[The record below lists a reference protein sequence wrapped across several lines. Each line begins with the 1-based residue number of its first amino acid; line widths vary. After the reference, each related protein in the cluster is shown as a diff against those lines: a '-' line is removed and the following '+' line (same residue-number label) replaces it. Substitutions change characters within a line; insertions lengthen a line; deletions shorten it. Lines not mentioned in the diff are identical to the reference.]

1 MTNQTSALRLF
12 FHPHSRAAMVRWM
25 LEECGA
31 SYDITRL
38 EFHTSM
44 KAPDYLAINP
54 MGKVPALTHGDTV
67 ITEAAAIIAYLAD
80 LFPAKQL
87 APAPNSALRGSYY
100 RWMFFLAGPA
110 DAVLTAQYMGH
121 LDQQTPEHASM
132 AGYGRFGDV
141 IETLRLAV
149 AGKRYLCGD
158 QFTAAD
164 LFMASYLRWAHM
176 MKIMPELPEFSAY
189 SQPLLD
195 RPASLR
201 AMDLN
206 AADLAAQ
213 PA

>member
-1 MTNQTSALRLF
+1 MTTQAPALRLF

-31 SYDITRL
+31 RYDITRL

-44 KAPDYLAINP
+44 KAPDYLALNP

-67 ITEAAAIIAYLAD
+67 VTETAAIISYLAD
-80 LFPAKQL
+80 LFPEKNL
-87 APAPNSALRGSYY
+87 APATNNPLRGSYY

-110 DAVLTAQYMGH
+110 DAALTAQYLGH
-121 LDQQTPEHASM
+121 LDQQTPEQAFM
-132 AGYGRFGDV
+132 AGYGRFDEV

-164 LFMASYLRWAHM
+164 LLMASYLRWAHM
-176 MKIMPELPEFSAY
+176 MKIIPELPEFSAY

-201 AMDLN
+201 SIELCTAEMT
-206 AADLAAQ
+206 AQ

>member
-1 MTNQTSALRLF
+1 MTTQAPTLRLF
-12 FHPHSRAAMVRWM
+12 FHPRSRAAMVRWM

-31 SYDITRL
+31 HYDITRL

-44 KAPDYLAINP
+44 KAPDYLALNP

-67 ITEAAAIIAYLAD
+67 ITETAAILTYLAD
-80 LFPAKQL
+80 LFPEKNL
-87 APAPNSALRGSYY
+87 APATGNPLRGSYY

-110 DAVLTAQYMGH
+110 DAALTAKYFGH
-121 LDQQTPEHASM
+121 LDQQTPEQVFM
-132 AGYGRFGDV
+132 AGYGSLDDV
-141 IETLRLAV
+141 VETLRLAV

-164 LFMASYLRWAHM
+164 LFMASYLHWAHL
-176 MKIMPELPEFSAY
+176 MKTLPDLPEFSAY
-189 SQPLLD
+189 TQPLLD

-201 AMDLN
+201 SIDLN
-206 AADLAAQ
+206 TAELAAQ